1 MILRRKTMQTPSEA
15 VWKLCKGIDEN
26 EKVGQTWLMTK
37 SNQAYPTDLNDTEWR
52 QIAPYLPGAKPTG
65 RPREIAWREIMNGI
79 FYMVKNGCVWRAL
92 PHDLPAWQ
100 TVYYYFRL
108 FQKSQLWEKLNTI
121 IREGVRVKEGREPQA
136 SAMIIDS
143 QSAKSAEGGEKI
155 GFDGGKLVK
164 GRKRNLI
171 TDTIGLVVLAKVTA
185 ANVQDVHAGKQILTE
200 LKKRTELIIRLR
212 KIFADGGYRGEL
224 IDWVKDQLH
233 SEMEIVLKLGEQKGF
248 QVLPKRWVIE
258 RTNAWVTRNRR
269 MARDYERLPETS
281 ESFIYILMIRLGL
294 RRLVRT

>member
-1 MILRRKTMQTPSEA
+1 
-15 VWKLCKGIDEN
+15 
-26 EKVGQTWLMTK
+26 MTK
-37 SNQAYPTDLNDTEWR
+37 SKQAYPTDLNDTEWM
-52 QIAPYLPGAKPTG
+52 QIAPYLPEPKTTG
-65 RPREIAWREIMNGI
+65 RPREIPWREIMNGL
-79 FYMVKNGCVWRAL
+79 FYMVKNGCVWRAM

-108 FQKSQLWEKLNTI
+108 FQRSQLWEKLNTI

-143 QSAKSAEGGEKI
+143 QSAKSAEGGKEI

-164 GRKRNLI
+164 GRKRTVI

-185 ANVQDVHAGKQILTE
+185 ANVQDVHSGKQILIE
-200 LKKRTELIIRLR
+200 LKKRTKLITRLQ

-224 IDWVKDQLH
+224 LKWVKDELQA
-233 SEMEIVLKLGEQKGF
+233 EMEIVLKLGEQKGF

-258 RTNAWVTRNRR
+258 RTNAWVSRNRR
-269 MARDYERLPETS
+269 MARDYEHLAETG
-281 ESFIYILMIRLGL
+281 EAFIYVLMIRLGL
-294 RRLVRT
+294 RRLART

>member
-1 MILRRKTMQTPSEA
+1 
-15 VWKLCKGIDEN
+15 
-26 EKVGQTWLMTK
+26 MTK
-37 SNQAYPTDLNDTEWR
+37 SKQAYPTDLNDTEWV
-52 QIAPYLPGAKPTG
+52 QIAPYLPEPKLTG
-65 RPREIAWREIMNGI
+65 RPREIPWREIMNGM

-108 FQKSQLWEKLNTI
+108 FQKSLLWENLNTI
-121 IREGVRVKEGREPQA
+121 IRERVRVKEGREPQA

-143 QSAKSAEGGEKI
+143 QSIKSAEGGEKV

-185 ANVQDVHAGKQILTE
+185 ANVQDVHAGKQILIE
-200 LKKRTELIIRLR
+200 LKKRTELIARLR

-224 IDWVKDQLH
+224 VNWVKNELH
-233 SEMEIVLKLGEQKGF
+233 AEMEIVLKFGDKKGF

-269 MARDYERLPETS
+269 MARDYERLAETS

-294 RRLVRT
+294 RRLARI

>member
-1 MILRRKTMQTPSEA
+1 
-15 VWKLCKGIDEN
+15 
-26 EKVGQTWLMTK
+26 MTK
-37 SNQAYPTDLNDTEWR
+37 SKQAYPTDLNDTEWK
-52 QIAPYLPGAKPTG
+52 QIAPYLPEPKPTG
-65 RPREIAWREIMNGI
+65 RPREIHWREIMNGM

-108 FQKSQLWEKLNTI
+108 FQKSQLWENLNTI
-121 IREGVRVKEGREPQA
+121 IRERVRVKEGRDPQA

-185 ANVQDVHAGKQILTE
+185 ANVQDVHAGKQILIE
-200 LKKRTELIIRLR
+200 LKKRSELIVRLR

-224 IDWVKDQLH
+224 VNWVKNEL
-233 SEMEIVLKLGEQKGF
+233 SAEMEIVLKLGDKKGF
-248 QVLPKRWVIE
+248 QVLPKRWVVE

-269 MARDYERLPETS
+269 MARDYERLAETS

-294 RRLVRT
+294 RRLARI

>member
-1 MILRRKTMQTPSEA
+1 
-15 VWKLCKGIDEN
+15 
-26 EKVGQTWLMTK
+26 MTK
-37 SNQAYPTDLNDTEWR
+37 SKQAYPTDLNDTEWV
-52 QIAPYLPGAKPTG
+52 QIAPYLPEPKLTG
-65 RPREIAWREIMNGI
+65 RPREIPWREIMNGM

-108 FQKSQLWEKLNTI
+108 FQKSLLWENLNTI
-121 IREGVRVKEGREPQA
+121 IRERVRVKEGREPQA

-143 QSAKSAEGGEKI
+143 QSIKSAEGGEKV

-185 ANVQDVHAGKQILTE
+185 ANVQDVHAGKQILIE
-200 LKKRTELIIRLR
+200 LKKRTELIARLR

-224 IDWVKDQLH
+224 VNWVKNELH
-233 SEMEIVLKLGEQKGF
+233 AEMEIVLKLGDKKGF

-269 MARDYERLPETS
+269 MARDYERLAETS

-294 RRLVRT
+294 RRLARI

>member
-1 MILRRKTMQTPSEA
+1 
-15 VWKLCKGIDEN
+15 
-26 EKVGQTWLMTK
+26 MTK
-37 SNQAYPTDLNDTEWR
+37 SNQAYPTDLNDTEWM
-52 QIAPYLPGAKPTG
+52 QIAPYLPEPKTTG
-65 RPREIAWREIMNGI
+65 RPREIAWREIMNGM
-79 FYMVKNGCVWRAL
+79 FYMVKNGCVWRAM

-121 IREGVRVKEGREPQA
+121 IREGVRAKEGREAQA

-143 QSAKSAEGGEKI
+143 QSAKSAEGGKEV

-171 TDTIGLVVLAKVTA
+171 TDSIGLVVLAKVTA
-185 ANVQDVHAGKQILTE
+185 ANVQDVHAGKQILVE
-200 LKKRTELIIRLR
+200 LKKRTELLPRLR

-224 IDWVKDQLH
+224 PQWVTDELH
-233 SEMEIVLKLGEQKGF
+233 AEMEIVLKLGDQKGF

-258 RTNAWVTRNRR
+258 RTNAWMSRNRR
-269 MARDYERLPETS
+269 MARDYERLAETS
-281 ESFIYILMIRLGL
+281 EAFIYILMIRLGL
-294 RRLVRT
+294 RRLAHS